1 MNSQTTY
8 FRYSLL
14 ASFIIFIGW
23 APLSWI
29 ASLFV
34 PGVWNKGVGIY
45 SIFFVLLL
53 NLAVTTALVFYSR
66 VSVNSRGIKCTIF
79 WGKLHFVEWSTIRG
93 ARFYSGF
100 WTSGLKFILISTTKL
115 SKDLWLP
122 LFLNDMS
129 HFEQLVSKYAGTK
142 NPLVKR
148 LHERNT
154 PTYRLKEAEAQIKFA
169 LQAGIVYG
177 TLTLILVLLSLAGY
191 DFTGLIDAS
200 ALALIDVC
208 LRFGLSFGIYK
219 KSRIAAVLML
229 VYFVFNQ
236 AWIVIVLKR
245 FPAILSWLFLILF
258 LKGVQGTFTYHK
270 LSKS

>member
-1 MNSQTTY
+1 M
-8 FRYSLL
+8 L
-14 ASFIIFIGW
+14 FIGW

-66 VSVNSRGIKCTIF
+66 VSVNSRGIKCTNF
-79 WGKLHFVEWSTIRG
+79 WGKLHLVEWSTIRG
-93 ARFYSGF
+93 ARFYSKLL
-100 WTSGLKFILISTTKL
+100 TPGLKFILVSSTKL
-115 SKDLWLP
+115 SQDLWLP

-129 HFEQLVSKYAGTK
+129 NFEQLVSKYAGTK

-154 PTYRLKEAEAQIKFA
+154 PTYRLKEAESQIKFA

-177 TLTLILVLLSLAGY
+177 TLTLIFVLLSLAGY
-191 DFTGLIDAS
+191 DFTGWIDAS
-200 ALALIDVC
+200 GLIDVC
-208 LRFGLSFGIYK
+208 LIFGLSFGIYK
-219 KSRIAAVLML
+219 KSRVAAVIML
-229 VYFVFNQ
+229 VYFSLSQ

-245 FPAILSWLFLILF
+245 FPAIISWIFLILF
-258 LKGVQGTFTYHK
+258 LRGVPGTFTYQK